1 MDEKKISNAEKVKA
15 LHEHILEECKRQSFT
30 VQEFE
35 MLYLALYSDLSERQ
49 YKVYEELF

>member
-1 MDEKKISNAEKVKA
+1 MDEKKISNADKVKA

-30 VQEFE
+30 VREFE